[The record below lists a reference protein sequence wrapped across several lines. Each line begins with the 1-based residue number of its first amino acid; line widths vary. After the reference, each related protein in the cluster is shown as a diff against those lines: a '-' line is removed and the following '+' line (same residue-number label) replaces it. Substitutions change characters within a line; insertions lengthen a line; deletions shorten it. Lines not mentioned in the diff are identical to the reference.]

1 MSKQRLAIA
10 WSAGH
15 CKAFRRLFWE
25 KKVLMIK
32 KKVRISYFFGKT
44 SANTPPLET
53 VWIVPQD
60 KKFSSPLTLH
70 KTFYR
75 FQSATTIDS

>member
-15 CKAFRRLFWE
+15 CKAFAGYLG

-32 KKVRISYFFGKT
+32 KKVRISYFFWKNLCQY
-44 SANTPPLET
+44 AP
-53 VWIVPQD
+53 
-60 KKFSSPLTLH
+60 
-70 KTFYR
+70 
-75 FQSATTIDS
+75 A